1 MSTYYKW
8 VAEPFI
14 EVAGA
19 RFGIINGSIQVNFQ
33 DMRWQRAPEKLK
45 DNVTDETFTLR
56 KKQKY
61 RIVYGNNL
69 YWFKDVSALSLYS
82 VYWRNAIFDRCG
94 RRGVIM
100 EAVK

>member
-8 VAEPFI
+8 VAEPFTEI
-14 EVAGA
+14 GA
-19 RFGIINGSIQVNFQ
+19 RFVIKNGLIWIKLQ

-61 RIVYGNNL
+61 RIVSGNNL
-69 YWFKDVSALSLYS
+69 YWFKDVNVLSLYS
-82 VYWRNAIFDRCG
+82 VYWRNVIFDRCG
-94 RRGVIM
+94 RRGAIM
-100 EAVK
+100 EVVT

>member
-8 VAEPFI
+8 VAEPFVEI
-14 EVAGA
+14 GA
-19 RFGIINGSIQVNFQ
+19 RFFIKNGSILVNLQ

-61 RIVYGNNL
+61 RIVSGNNL
-69 YWFKDVSALSLYS
+69 YWFKDVSVLSLCS
-82 VYWRNAIFDRCG
+82 VYWRNVLFDSCG

-100 EAVK
+100 DAVK

>member
-8 VAEPFI
+8 IAEPFV
-14 EVAGA
+14 EVAGV
-19 RFGIINGSIQVNFQ
+19 RFGIKNGSILVNLQ
-33 DMRWQRAPEKLK
+33 GMRWQRAPEKLK

-61 RIVYGNNL
+61 HIVYGNDL
-69 YWFKDVSALSLYS
+69 YWFKDVNVLSLYS

-94 RRGVIM
+94 RRGVVM

>member
-8 VAEPFI
+8 VAKPFLEI
-14 EVAGA
+14 GA
-19 RFGIINGSIQVNFQ
+19 PFVIKNGLIWVKSQ

-61 RIVYGNNL
+61 RIVSGNNL
-69 YWFKDVSALSLYS
+69 YWFKDVSVLSLYS
-82 VYWRNAIFDRCG
+82 IYWRNAIFDGCG

-100 EAVK
+100 DVVT

>member
-8 VAEPFI
+8 VAEPVVEI
-14 EVAGA
+14 GA
-19 RFGIINGSIQVNFQ
+19 RFGIGNGSILVNLQ

-45 DNVTDETFTLR
+45 DNVTDEPFTLR

-61 RIVYGNNL
+61 RIVTGNNL
-69 YWFKDVSALSLYS
+69 YWFKDVNVLSLYS

-100 EAVK
+100 DVVK

>member
-8 VAEPFI
+8 VAEPFVEI
-14 EVAGA
+14 GA
-19 RFGIINGSIQVNFQ
+19 RFIIKNGSILVNLQ
-33 DMRWQRAPEKLK
+33 DMWWQRAPEKLK

-61 RIVYGNNL
+61 RIVSGNDL
-69 YWFKDVSALSLYS
+69 YWFKDVGVLLMRS

-100 EAVK
+100 DVVK

>member
-8 VAEPFI
+8 VAEPFLEI
-14 EVAGA
+14 GA
-19 RFGIINGSIQVNFQ
+19 PFVIKNGLIWVKLQ

-61 RIVYGNNL
+61 RIVSGNNL
-69 YWFKDVSALSLYS
+69 YWFKDVNVLSLCS

-100 EAVK
+100 EVVK

>member
-8 VAEPFI
+8 VAEPFV
-14 EVAGA
+14 EVTGA
-19 RFGIINGSIQVNFQ
+19 RFGIINGSIMINLQ
-33 DMRWQRAPEKLK
+33 DMWWQRAPEKLK
-45 DNVTDETFTLR
+45 DNVSDETFTLR

-61 RIVYGNNL
+61 RIVSGNNL

-82 VYWRNAIFDRCG
+82 VYWRNAIFDGCG

-100 EAVK
+100 EAVT